1 MKLARMVQMFKPKL
15 YIVTV
20 ILGVLALMSGACA
33 ESPSPPMK
41 ATPLEIPNGGSP
53 GEYITVRIQ
62 LPSEQPCIFVL
73 NKVGKR
79 EDYLAP
85 NTASTLAYPDANKIV
100 VWNTQIPVSTP
111 LGNYVLRVIQM
122 GQDED
127 TLGTEVFRQDFKV
140 K

>member
-1 MKLARMVQMFKPKL
+1 MFKSKL
-15 YIVTV
+15 YIVTA

-33 ESPSPPMK
+33 ESPALTMK
-41 ATPLEIPNGGSP
+41 ATPLEVPNGGSP
-53 GEYITVRIQ
+53 GEFITVRIQ
-62 LPSEQPCIFVL
+62 LPSEQPCILVL

-79 EDYLAP
+79 EDFLAP
-85 NTASTLAYPDANKIV
+85 NTASTLAYPDNNKIV
-100 VWNTQIPVSTP
+100 VWNKQIPASTP

-122 GQDED
+122 GQDGG